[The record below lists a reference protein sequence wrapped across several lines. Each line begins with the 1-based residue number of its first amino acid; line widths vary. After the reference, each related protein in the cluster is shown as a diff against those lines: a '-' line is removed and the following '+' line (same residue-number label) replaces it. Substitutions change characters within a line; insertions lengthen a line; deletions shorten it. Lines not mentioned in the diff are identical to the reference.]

1 MTPNV
6 LVSGRIPRVALEMLR
21 QQCDVTMH
29 DDIRLISK
37 EEMLDKIKDKDAL
50 LCLLSDNVDAEV
62 IDAAPHLKVIANY
75 GAGFNNIDVKHASA
89 RKIPVTNTPD
99 VSTDATADLT
109 MGLII
114 AIARRLVEG
123 DKLTRAGNFTG
134 WAPLFH
140 LGVEVSGK
148 TLGIFGMGHI
158 GQAVARRARGFAM
171 RIIYNSRHRLA
182 EDKEKEL
189 GATYV
194 SWPDLIR
201 QADFLSLHASYSPA
215 LHHVLD
221 AAALADM
228 KPTAFLISA
237 ARGALVDEA
246 ALLTALQKRQIA
258 GAALDVYEFEPRVTP
273 GLADLDNVILSP
285 HLGNATVE
293 TRAAMAEMAA
303 RNILQALAGEKPI
316 NCVNAGIYAQ

>member
-1 MTPNV
+1 MAHKV
-6 LVSGRIPRVALEMLR
+6 LVSGRIPQVALEMLR
-21 QQCDVTMH
+21 RQCDVTMH
-29 DDIRLISK
+29 DEIRLISK
-37 EEMLDKIKDKDAL
+37 EEMIEKIKDKDAL
-50 LCLLSDNVDAEV
+50 LCLLSDNVDAAV
-62 IDAAPHLKVIANY
+62 INAAPQLKVIANY
-75 GAGFNNIDVKHASA
+75 GAGFNNIDVKCATA
-89 RKIPVTNTPD
+89 RKIPVTNTPA
-99 VSTDATADLT
+99 VSTNATADLT

-123 DKLTRAGNFTG
+123 DKLTRAGKFTG

-158 GQAVARRARGFAM
+158 GQAVAKRARGFDM
-171 RIIYNSRHRLA
+171 RIMYNSRHRLA
-182 EDKEKEL
+182 ADKEKEL

-194 SWPDLIR
+194 SLPDLIR

-215 LHHVLD
+215 LHHVID
-221 AAALADM
+221 AAALASM

-237 ARGALVDEA
+237 ARGAMVDEA
-246 ALLTALQKRQIA
+246 ALLTALRKKQIA
-258 GAALDVYEFEPRVTP
+258 GAALDVYEFEPKITA
-273 GLADLDNVILSP
+273 GLAELDNVILSP

-303 RNILQALAGEKPI
+303 RNILQALAGEKPV
-316 NCVNAGIYAQ
+316 NCVNPEIYA